1 MGGWRRCPG
10 RGRRR
15 VRIFRRWCPRW
26 RGRDVRPNHHPVL
39 DMIFI
44 FGPCV
49 IESEGHAVSMAAR
62 IKRICFAN
70 GVDFIFKS
78 SFDKANRMSIDS
90 FRGPGLAAG
99 LAILRTVKDETGC
112 VVTSDIH
119 EPGQAEAAAEVL
131 DIIQIPAML
140 CRQTD
145 LVVAAART
153 GRPINIKKSQSAAPG
168 DMRYVIDKI
177 RHYGDQPIWLTERG
191 TAFGYGDLIVD
202 MRSIP
207 AMKALGVP
215 VIIDAGHSVQKPG
228 GAGGK
233 SAGQP
238 EYITTIARAG
248 VAAGAD
254 GVFAEVHDDPTF
266 AKSDGPNSLPL
277 VALDGLIKSTTRI
290 KMALC
295 DSLE

>member
-1 MGGWRRCPG
+1 
-10 RGRRR
+10 
-15 VRIFRRWCPRW
+15 
-26 RGRDVRPNHHPVL
+26 
-39 DMIFI
+39 MIFI